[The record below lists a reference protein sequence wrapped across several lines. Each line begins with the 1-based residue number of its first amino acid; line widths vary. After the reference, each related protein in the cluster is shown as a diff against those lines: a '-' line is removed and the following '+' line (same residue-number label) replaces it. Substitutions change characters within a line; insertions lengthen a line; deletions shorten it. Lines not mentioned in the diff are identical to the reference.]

1 MSEAIM
7 ATAGQATT
15 GDAELRQQR
24 MHEEELDRIRTEG
37 DLALVHAQAERQLI
51 AAVDDEL
58 RQLQKQL
65 KEKKKQLTKLTG
77 ASASG
82 VVGDAVALE
91 QIARRHARAQQELE
105 ERLKSALSSKVLELQ
120 RLRHEID
127 ETRKRRVGLL
137 QSEASIVEE
146 TRALEDTIKQ
156 SQSGVEALKEQAS
169 ALRNDIAKLE
179 EQFDQERQAFRLE
192 RQQLQLELDRIAR
205 PERVAVK
212 VNVLGRVNEIS
223 MLRRIGAIEERVMQ
237 HVLGKIAKDVEASGQ
252 SETLRRLQKYRG
264 SQKQTDTNGAT
275 LLPTPLLP
283 SILAPD
289 DDPATADDEIDG
301 PVIAV
306 HASSC
311 HDSDSMLNEL
321 LQHPRVKK
329 AKTTA
334 AAAAGVD
341 SPASSIKSEPMEHAA
356 PSTPQRVQ
364 QVKKDVSATLSSP
377 FTTPPRRA
385 RSSDGTPQS
394 TTTPMNDGGETSAR
408 PRKRRNALREDS
420 MKPMKPLTPSKTVQS
435 SMNASLVFDMVTTLS
450 TNDPGVAIA
459 TLRSIVVLGKEYPSN
474 LLYDEL
480 VDRILS
486 TDAVA
491 YPDAVSIYAS
501 LVFVFDKAATC
512 SCDLAFPYQWDP
524 FANALQDAVV
534 QPKCELWRRNLL
546 VVQFYVYCFE
556 KDWQICP
563 SSDVMVTD
571 GYSWSHYDTFKNS
584 TPRNAFTR
592 LLQDIVRVENET
604 QQR

>member
-1 MSEAIM
+1 MMSEAIM
-7 ATAGQATT
+7 ATAAQATT

-91 QIARRHARAQQELE
+91 QITRRHARAQQELE

-120 RLRHEID
+120 KLRHEID

-156 SQSGVEALKEQAS
+156 SQSAVEALKEQAS
-169 ALRNDIAKLE
+169 ALRSDIAKLE

-212 VNVLGRVNEIS
+212 VNVLGRINEIS

-264 SQKQTDTNGAT
+264 SQKQTDTNGST

-341 SPASSIKSEPMEHAA
+341 SPASSVKSEPMEHAA

-364 QVKKDVSATLSSP
+364 QLKKDDSATLSSP

-420 MKPMKPLTPSKTVQS
+420 MKPLTPSKTVQS

-556 KDWQICP
+556 KDWQICRERYL
-563 SSDVMVTD
+563 
-571 GYSWSHYDTFKNS
+571 YSLK
-584 TPRNAFTR
+584 
-592 LLQDIVRVENET
+592 
-604 QQR
+604 